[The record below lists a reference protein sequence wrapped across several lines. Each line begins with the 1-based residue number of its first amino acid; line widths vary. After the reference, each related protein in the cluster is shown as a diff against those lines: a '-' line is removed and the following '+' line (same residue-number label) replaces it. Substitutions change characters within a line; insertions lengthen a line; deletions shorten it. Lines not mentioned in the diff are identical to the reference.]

1 MPETECKN
9 GFACTRGNNS
19 KASTQPVDILLY
31 FSTVPVAVAVDC
43 SLYFVAETAVSNSK
57 AAAKT
62 VASAMSTRISVEAT
76 VENRCGFAEAMVQ
89 VENNCGIVEKMVK
102 VGNSYG
108 IAEVTGMAENS
119 YEIVDAM
126 VKVES
131 NYLVALAGET
141 FANSFAEFEVSVSN
155 VSNWQVVEEKAENI

>member
-1 MPETECKN
+1 MMPETEYKN

-19 KASTQPVDILLY
+19 KVLTQPVDILLC
-31 FSTVPVAVAVDC
+31 FSTVVVAVDC
-43 SLYFVAETAVSNSK
+43 SLYFVAETVVSNSK

-62 VASAMSTRISVEAT
+62 VTSVMSTRISVEVT

-89 VENNCGIVEKMVK
+89 AENNCGIVEKMVK
-102 VGNSYG
+102 AGNR
-108 IAEVTGMAENS
+108 
-119 YEIVDAM
+119 YEIVVVTEMAANNYETVEAM

-141 FANSFAEFEVSVSN
+141 FANSFVEFEVSVSN
-155 VSNWQVVEEKAENI
+155 VSNWQVVGEKVENT